1 MFSAC
6 PTGKRPQGSPGHA
19 GKRELA
25 AFRHKAPLH
34 PLLSSLQKAVQSKSD
49 VTSTDMS
56 HALVLFSSWP
66 GWRHECMM
74 VSFLLLLGISV
85 QKLRDFLI
93 ILREMVQQFEKMSFL
108 KKLWKTPW
116 SLCFLLLKLR
126 LLCGHWCW
134 GFIWVLWESY
144 CSEECCE
151 KSGAP

>member
-1 MFSAC
+1 MSNWEEAAGQSRTCWEEGACCISAQGPITPTAVILAKGGAIQKWCYIHWHEPRFSVVSA
-6 PTGKRPQGSPGHA
+6 
-19 GKRELA
+19 
-25 AFRHKAPLH
+25 
-34 PLLSSLQKAVQSKSD
+34 
-49 VTSTDMS
+49 
-56 HALVLFSSWP
+56 WP

-74 VSFLLLLGISV
+74 VSFLLLLAISV

-116 SLCFLLLKLR
+116 SLCFLLLQLR

-144 CSEECCE
+144 CSEECCD